1 MKTSSMNISIPE
13 GLRGW
18 VEDLVSRQGY
28 GTVSEYVR
36 ELIRNDQKRRAADA
50 LDATLVEAI
59 TSGSVEIGAEDFEAI
74 RKKLRTR

>member
-18 VEDLVSRQGY
+18 VEDLVYRQGY

-59 TSGSVEIGAEDFEAI
+59 TSGSVEIGAEDLEAI
-74 RKKLRTR
+74 RKKVRSR